1 MTRRCFLHVGSP
13 KTGTTYLQSVLLA
26 SRPALREA
34 GLAVPLRRRDH
45 FDLTLLARER
55 VDPEIDPPD
64 VGAVHDRLVEALHR
78 HDRDVV
84 ISHEL
89 FCVATPSG
97 IEQLLALLDGFEVH
111 LVLTARD
118 WRRQLPAEWQQF
130 VKTRHTGDY
139 EDFLRT
145 CRDQPAHRFWEGQDY
160 AGILRRWGAGLPPEQ
175 VHVVTVPP
183 VGAAPDLLLER
194 FCSVLGVDPRGLD
207 RGPHAANAS
216 LSWEATELMRR
227 VNLTLGDRLPKPR
240 AGYNRVAKFWFAE
253 QVLSTVDGTRLIL
266 PDEHQQWCH
275 DQSTVQVTALREAG
289 YAVVGDLEEL
299 APPPEHSGR
308 HLPEVEDPTLLAI
321 ALESIVLALEQRSA
335 DLGELDSLR
344 ATGGATGHVL

>member
-13 KTGTTYLQSVLLA
+13 KTGTTYLQNVLYG
-26 SRPALREA
+26 SRAALRQQ
-34 GLAVPLRRRDH
+34 GLTVPLRRRDH
-45 FDLTLLARER
+45 FSLTLHAREGL
-55 VDPEIDPPD
+55 DPELDPPD
-64 VGAVHDRLVEALHR
+64 VGDVHERLVEALAR

-97 IEQLLALLDGFEVH
+97 IARLLGLFGDFEIH

-130 VKTRHTGDY
+130 VKTRFLADY
-139 EDFLRT
+139 ETYLRG
-145 CRDQPAHRFWEGQDY
+145 CRDDPADRVWEGQDY
-160 AGILRRWGAGLPPEQ
+160 AGILARWSADVPAER

-183 VGAAPDLLLER
+183 SGTAPDLLLQR
-194 FCSVLGVDPRGLD
+194 FCSVLGVDAGPLGH
-207 RGPHAANAS
+207 GPHASNAS

-240 AGYNRVAKFWFAE
+240 TGYNRVAKFWFAE
-253 QVLSTVDGTRLIL
+253 RVLSTIEGTRLFL

-275 DQSTVQVTALREAG
+275 ERSVAQVESLREAG
-289 YAVVGDLEEL
+289 YHVVGDLDEL
-299 APPPEHSGR
+299 VPPPEPAGR
-308 HLPEVEDPTLLAI
+308 SLPVIEDRAQLAI
-321 ALESIVLALEQRSA
+321 ALEAIVLALVQRLEDVHEIDA
-335 DLGELDSLR
+335 LR
-344 ATGGATGHVL
+344 ALQADP